1 MVAANG
7 GDHFSEKMYEE
18 AEKRLQE
25 EQQQKN
31 VDRETVEQQ
40 QYHFSFLPD
49 LMRRVA
55 LFQAVLTAVVQE
67 NASNENPSAIASI
80 RPSSDLDSLN

>member
-1 MVAANG
+1 
-7 GDHFSEKMYEE
+7 MYEE

-49 LMRRVA
+49 LMRRIA
-55 LFQAVLTAVVQE
+55 LFQAVLTAVVRE
-67 NASNENPSAIASI
+67 NASNENPSAIACI